1 VLQRAFGR
9 LVLVVAIVLALYFV
23 ITHYHGGPSGCDA
36 AGSGIAHAD
45 TGSCPATVQGL
56 AEDSSWARQRIQ
68 SLAGQPE
75 TAGKLYSPGLVGGFQ
90 VRTFSSGYNADATRA
105 DQAIAD
111 AGIVPAGRSLNVAAH
126 VEVQAAAFMRAEG
139 VTYAVLVI
147 NKLGGVCG
155 VETADQ
161 PFTCNA
167 VIPGILPKGST
178 LVVWSPVEVQGQR
191 TSLKFEGVAAQ

>member
-9 LVLVVAIVLALYFV
+9 LVLVVAIVLGLYFV
-23 ITHYHGGPSGCDA
+23 ITHYHGIAGCDA
-36 AGSGIAHAD
+36 AGAGVAHAD
-45 TGSCPATVQGL
+45 SGGCPTTVQGL
-56 AEDSSWARQRIQ
+56 AEDVSWAGQRIQ

-75 TAGKLYSPGLVGGFQ
+75 TVGKLYSPGLVSGFQ
-90 VRTFSSGYNADATRA
+90 ARTFNSGYNADATRA

-126 VEVQAAAFMRAEG
+126 VEVQAAAFMRAQG
-139 VTYAVLVI
+139 ITYAVLVI

-155 VETADQ
+155 VETVDQ

-167 VIPGILPKGST
+167 VIPGILPKGSI
-178 LVVWSPVEVQGQR
+178 LAVWSPVEVHGQR
-191 TSLKFEGVAAQ
+191 KSLKFEGVAAQ